1 MVYLCSMF
9 GFNKK
14 TETSETP
21 KKVSFSELIKGPRP
35 VVVDFYADWCGPCR
49 MMPPILKE
57 VKKALG
63 EEVEIIKIDVDRN
76 PQLSQTMKIQS
87 IPTIMIFKNGQSV
100 WRQSG
105 VPSAAALTAAVKKF
119 L

>member
-1 MVYLCSMF
+1 MF
-9 GFNKK
+9 GTSKK
-14 TETSETP
+14 SGTADAP

-35 VVVDFYADWCGPCR
+35 VIVDFFAEWCGPCR
-49 MMPPILKE
+49 MMPPILNE

-63 EEVEIIKIDVDRN
+63 DDVDIIKIDVDRN
-76 PQLSQTMKIQS
+76 NALASSLKIQAV
-87 IPTIMIFKNGQSV
+87 PTIMIFKNGKSV

-105 VPSAAALTAAVKKF
+105 VPTASALADAARKF

>member
-1 MVYLCSMF
+1 MF

-14 TETSETP
+14 NDTAEAP
-21 KKVSFSELIKGPRP
+21 RKVSFGELIKGSRP
-35 VVVDFYADWCGPCR
+35 VIVDFYADWCGPCR

-57 VKKALG
+57 VKKTLG

-76 PQLSQTMKIQS
+76 PQLAQSMKIQS
-87 IPTIMIFKNGQSV
+87 IPTIIIFKNGQSV

-105 VPSAAALTAAVKKF
+105 VPSAAALTAAARKF